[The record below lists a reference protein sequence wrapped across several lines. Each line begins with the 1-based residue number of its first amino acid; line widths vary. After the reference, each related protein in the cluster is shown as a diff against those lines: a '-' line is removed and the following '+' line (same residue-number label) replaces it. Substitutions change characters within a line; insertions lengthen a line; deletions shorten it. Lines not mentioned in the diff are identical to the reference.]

1 MTKRSVKIFLN
12 PNPELRG
19 ETLIDPHGRQFDMIN
34 DPFIAV
40 ELFNYPKGEYT
51 VALQSPLCLTKKIK
65 ISKPYQ
71 IIYLLDKRLAN
82 PLVSKA
88 KVKVNGR
95 GHNDTYSQDVG
106 VHSINGQICSYNNK
120 PRQAYVWF
128 GLSTSSAHKIVA
140 RSDTKGRYR
149 IYLPKE
155 KRVRVFINDISYG
168 KSTLECWIMA
178 KELKNSVTIDPKIG
192 GKYEFY
198 ELTAWHF
205 DNIWNIFFLPAV
217 VDEKIPSLVNK
228 KDLKI
233 SINGQKAKI
242 LKFTPHKV
250 FFKGKT
256 KGIFYPAYI
265 IAAATEK
272 PVPLN
277 ESPALVHLQLDSKK
291 LGKGEAW
298 YIYNIA
304 EG

>member
-12 PNPELRG
+12 PNPGLRG
-19 ETLIDPHGRQFDMIN
+19 ETLVDPHGRRFGMIN

-40 ELFNYPKGEYT
+40 ELFNYPKGEYN
-51 VALQSPLCLTKKIK
+51 VALQSPLCLTKKIN
-65 ISKPYQ
+65 ISEPYQ
-71 IIYLLDKRLAN
+71 IIYLLDRRLAD
-82 PLVSKA
+82 PLISKA
-88 KVKVNGR
+88 KVVVNGR
-95 GHNDTYSQDVG
+95 GYNDIYTQDIG
-106 VHSINGQICSYNNK
+106 FHSIKGLICDYNKK
-120 PRQAYVWF
+120 PRQAYIWF
-128 GLSTSSAHKIVA
+128 GLNTHSEHKIVV
-140 RSDTKGRYR
+140 RSDKKGKYR

-155 KRVRVFINDISYG
+155 KRVRVFINDLSYG

-178 KELKNSVTIDPKIG
+178 QELKNNVTIDPVIG
-192 GKYEFY
+192 GRFEFY
-198 ELTAWHF
+198 ELKAWHF

-217 VDEKIPSLVNK
+217 VDAPIPSLINK

-277 ESPALVHLQLDSKK
+277 ESPALIHVQLNSKK

-298 YIYNIA
+298 YIYNLS